1 MKTNVKESIFKFI
14 IFLYMVYLLWYSEAI
29 GYSNILLYGGIIIVV
44 ISFLLYI
51 NGRST
56 DILRIPSGLLSWIA
70 YGVTSLIIG
79 LLIAADRGL
88 LISSLMTFF
97 AFIFLCICISV
108 VSRVEQNSQW
118 FTNYLLAICVLC
130 ALYTI
135 FNGYDYYNG
144 VMVVTM
150 GANNNPN
157 TLGTLMVFGMFAV
170 MYNEKKGVFQ
180 LVEALILLALF
191 LYIIIITGSKKALLG
206 GGVFLLIWIIGFL
219 KDLKGKKLHYKITSV
234 LIIAAICLIAFYYFT
249 STYMNTASFERMTTL
264 FTSGSTKMRSE
275 MYEESIDFFK
285 RSPLFGIGYDQFRVL
300 SRYKLY
306 SHSTYAEV
314 MADGGIIG
322 MLLFI
327 TPILIAGFRLF
338 KLRKRTNTYT
348 VWIFIALYC
357 VEVFLGAVNI
367 FMYDIT
373 HLLIWS
379 LVFFYT
385 QYGAFYNEV
394 KE

>member
-1 MKTNVKESIFKFI
+1 
-14 IFLYMVYLLWYSEAI
+14 
-29 GYSNILLYGGIIIVV
+29 
-44 ISFLLYI
+44 
-51 NGRST
+51 
-56 DILRIPSGLLSWIA
+56 
-70 YGVTSLIIG
+70 
-79 LLIAADRGL
+79 
-88 LISSLMTFF
+88 
-97 AFIFLCICISV
+97 
-108 VSRVEQNSQW
+108 
-118 FTNYLLAICVLC
+118 
-130 ALYTI
+130 
-135 FNGYDYYNG
+135 
-144 VMVVTM
+144 
-150 GANNNPN
+150 
-157 TLGTLMVFGMFAV
+157 
-170 MYNEKKGVFQ
+170 
-180 LVEALILLALF
+180 
-191 LYIIIITGSKKALLG
+191 
-206 GGVFLLIWIIGFL
+206 
-219 KDLKGKKLHYKITSV
+219 
-234 LIIAAICLIAFYYFT
+234 
-249 STYMNTASFERMTTL
+249 MTTL

-379 LVFFYT
+379 LIFFYT